1 MGRQYTA
8 AEVTERLRAEVA
20 EGLPV
25 YVVGAGSGIS
35 AKIAE
40 LGGADVVATYA
51 MARYRM
57 WGHSSM
63 AGYLSICDN
72 NQVAL
77 DMGEREV
84 IPAVREVPVVAGLLG
99 VDPTRD
105 MDRFLDRIKA
115 AGFSGVHNCPTVAL
129 IDGTFRIALEET
141 GLGFRKEVDM
151 IRLAHEKDLF
161 TQVFVSTPEE
171 AQQMVRAGADL
182 VIAHMGNSVGG
193 TVGMRT
199 AIPLDD
205 AVKRTQAIID
215 AVVALR
221 PDGLV
226 ICHGG
231 PIASPEDFRYV
242 LERTQGLVGFMGGSA
257 AERFPVEQ
265 GIKQATERFKAVALR

>member
-1 MGRQYTA
+1 MGKQYTA
-8 AEVTERLRAEVA
+8 AEVVERLRAAVA
-20 EGLPV
+20 EGLAV

-40 LGGADVVATYA
+40 LGGADIVATYA

-72 NQVAL
+72 NQVTL
-77 DMGEREV
+77 EMGEREV

-105 MDRFLDRIKA
+105 MSRLLDRVRE
-115 AGFSGVHNCPTVAL
+115 AGFSGIHNCPTVVL
-129 IDGTFRIALEET
+129 IDGTFRVALEET
-141 GLGFRKEVDM
+141 GLGFHKEVEM
-151 IRLAHEKDLF
+151 VRLAHERDLF
-161 TQVFVSTPEE
+161 TQVFVTTPEE
-171 AQQMVRAGADL
+171 AQEMVAAGADL
-182 VIAHMGNSVGG
+182 VIAHMGNSIGG

-199 AIPLDD
+199 SISLDD
-205 AVKRTQAIID
+205 AVGRVQAIID
-215 AVVALR
+215 AVRASR
-221 PDGLV
+221 SDGLV

-231 PIASPEDFRYV
+231 PIATPEDFAYV
-242 LERTQGLVGFMGGSA
+242 LQRTRGLVGFMGGSA

-265 GIKQATERFKAVALR
+265 GIKAATERFKAVRLH